1 MGLIEVQ
8 NFKWNH
14 SGKMT
19 QTRIGN
25 TLSNS
30 LRFVASGESF
40 AVEFVVIKH
49 FAWDSLHVEPSC
61 GLDIVVYMLKCMFCG
76 HIPSYSAV
84 KRRV

>member
-8 NFKWNH
+8 NFKSNH

-30 LRFVASGESF
+30 PRFTVSGETF
-40 AVEFVVIKH
+40 AVEFVVIRH
-49 FAWDSLHVEPSC
+49 FSGESLHVEPSC
-61 GLDIVVYMLKCMFCG
+61 GLDIVVYVLKCMFC
-76 HIPSYSAV
+76 
-84 KRRV
+84 